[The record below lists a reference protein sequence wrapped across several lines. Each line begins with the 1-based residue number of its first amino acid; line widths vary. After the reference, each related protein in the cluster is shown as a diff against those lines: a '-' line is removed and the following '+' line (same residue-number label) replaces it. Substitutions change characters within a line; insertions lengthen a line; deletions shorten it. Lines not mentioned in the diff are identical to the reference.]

1 MKYNSDQIQDKYH
14 RLAVDLQVAINEL
27 ENKLADLG
35 YIITVANIT
44 NGDKELNIV
53 IRIAN

>member
-14 RLAVDLQVAINEL
+14 RLAVDLQVEINEL
-27 ENKLADLG
+27 EDKLADLG

-44 NGDKELNIV
+44 NDDKELNIV
-53 IRIAN
+53 IRVAN